1 MSVIFVYKK
10 NNWLAI
16 FIFKEELNSL
26 EFQIQMHTL
35 ESVSLRNSIREANN
49 EDELREI
56 GVRLEE
62 VKVELDTLQS
72 RFDLLTARMNEI
84 LY

>member
-1 MSVIFVYKK
+1 
-10 NNWLAI
+10 
-16 FIFKEELNSL
+16 
-26 EFQIQMHTL
+26 MHTL

>member
-1 MSVIFVYKK
+1 M
-10 NNWLAI
+10 
-16 FIFKEELNSL
+16 

-35 ESVSLRNSIREANN
+35 ESVSLRNGIRDATN
-49 EDELREI
+49 EEELREI

-62 VKVELDTLQS
+62 VKTELDTLQS
-72 RFDLLTARMNEI
+72 RFDLLTARMHDI

>member
-1 MSVIFVYKK
+1 M
-10 NNWLAI
+10 
-16 FIFKEELNSL
+16 NSL

-72 RFDLLTARMNEI
+72 RFDLLTARMREI

>member
-1 MSVIFVYKK
+1 MLLTSDIQF
-10 NNWLAI
+10 
-16 FIFKEELNSL
+16 FKEELNSL

-35 ESVSLRNSIREANN
+35 ESVSLRNGIREARS
-49 EDELREI
+49 EEELREI

-62 VKVELDTLQS
+62 VKIELDTLQS
-72 RFDLLTARMNEI
+72 RFDLLTARMHEI